1 MTISPV
7 RYQQIVQSHAT
18 MIVAVATAAQ
28 QGVLPPELAQGFQ
41 VSEEN
46 GWTDLIRTLRKVIAG
61 DRSQGLLAPLDE
73 EDRVI
78 VQAVLTGIQNPSTLP
93 DPNAQADASMAAP
106 GLAGMIH
113 AASTGQAEAL
123 QLLAGM
129 SEQMSQAG
137 GDMARLGGI
146 MRRLVNGERDADVLS
161 KGMGAQG
168 ISLLTSILDE
178 LAKLELH

>member
-1 MTISPV
+1 MAISSV
-7 RYQQIVQSHAT
+7 RYQQITQSHAT
-18 MIVAVATAAQ
+18 MIVAVVSSAQ
-28 QGVLPPELAQGFQ
+28 RGVLPAELDQGFK

-46 GWTDLIRTLRKVIAG
+46 GWVDLIRILRKIIAG
-61 DRSQGLLAPLDE
+61 DRSPALLTCLDE
-73 EDRVI
+73 EDQTI

-93 DPNAQADASMAAP
+93 DPNRQADASMAAP

-113 AASTGQAEAL
+113 AAGTGQPEAL
-123 QLLAGM
+123 KLLAGM

-146 MRRLVNGERDADVLS
+146 MRRLVNGERDGDALA

-168 ISLLTSILDE
+168 QSLLTSILDE